1 MMSGYISGMSKSA
14 HLWSGRIERGEIIA
28 SKGRV
33 DLPDGTK
40 MDVWPIELLD
50 LNQAER
56 QLLDSCI
63 DVEIDE
69 EQVAKVEAVFER
81 FRRQARDKPGKPEW
95 AQKSSSAVP
104 IVAAR
109 RIH

>member
-1 MMSGYISGMSKSA
+1 MSKA
-14 HLWSGRIERGEIIA
+14 VHLWSGRIERGEVTV

-40 MDVWPIELLD
+40 LDVWPIELLD

-56 QLLDSCI
+56 QLLDSCT

-69 EQVAKVEAVFER
+69 EQVAKVEAILER
-81 FRRQARDKPGKPEW
+81 CRRQAQGKPEW